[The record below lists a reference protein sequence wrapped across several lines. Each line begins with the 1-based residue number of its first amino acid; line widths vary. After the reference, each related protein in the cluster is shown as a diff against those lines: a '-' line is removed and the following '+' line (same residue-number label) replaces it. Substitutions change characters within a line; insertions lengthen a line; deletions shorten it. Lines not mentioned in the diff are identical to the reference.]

1 MRCKTGAASAE
12 QGEVAAGSQ
21 GSRRDKIWADL
32 EARGVARELCETLS
46 ASLDERHYRRSPEAY
61 QALLDGVALACG
73 VQTELDGDLLRNLRD
88 LRETER
94 LMGAFAQELSKL
106 DEVLEVLAAHL
117 RRMRNV
123 PGNASRFVQ

>member
-12 QGEVAAGSQ
+12 QGEAVAGSE
-21 GSRRDKIWADL
+21 GSRRDEIRADL
-32 EARGVARELCETLS
+32 EARGVARDLCETLS
-46 ASLDERHYRRSPEAY
+46 TCLDESHSRRSPEAY

-94 LMGAFAQELSKL
+94 LMGAFAQELTKL

-123 PGNASRFVQ
+123 PGNTNRFVQ